1 MRNMFVL
8 ILIVFAVIFAAVV
21 FTTDAKPVSQ
31 ESLLERK
38 IYAYRDWQSVG
49 LRVHPDEIVHIRAS
63 GTWLYTPGEYHGPDG
78 HPRFPAPAYYPLARA
93 PGGVL
98 LARVGEHGKPI
109 HIGKRS
115 NIRPNSFGLLYFR
128 INDDILGDNDGYV
141 VVEIEVEGSDE

>member
-1 MRNMFVL
+1 MRNVFVS
-8 ILIVFAVIFAAVV
+8 ILVVFAVIFVAMFA
-21 FTTDAKPVSQ
+21 TTDAKPVSQ

-63 GTWLYTPGEYHGPDG
+63 GTWLYTPDEYHGPGG

-98 LARVGEHGKPI
+98 LARVGENGEPI
-109 HIGKRS
+109 YIGKRS
-115 NIRPNSFGLLYFR
+115 NIHPNSSGLLYFR

-141 VVEIEVEGSDE
+141 VVEVAVEATDE